1 MSGGNIM
8 YFTAVYFV
16 ETHLSHL
23 MHKPYY
29 VVLVD
34 GSNKKNVLSNI
45 INAVGTFSGINITFP
60 CFS

>member
-1 MSGGNIM
+1 M
-8 YFTAVYFV
+8 YFTAVDFV